1 MDLFRCHVC
10 SRFNYCH
17 FCIYSI
23 FRKIRS
29 LSGFFNCRMVALI
42 ILKECEAVFFW
53 QIFCRFFG
61 NSKMLRMYCSNKI
74 VRLHTP
80 MIWQSTAVS
89 ATQIG
94 NKMTWRHDKNL
105 LSTHIGWT
113 SEQLMSENHHS
124 SFVDGRTS
132 PYHSFPLAQAFSV
145 RRNHQFTLD
154 PYNIHCY

>member
-1 MDLFRCHVC
+1 MVLFRCHVC

-42 ILKECEAVFFW
+42 ILKECEAVFFGKFSAVSLA
-53 QIFCRFFG
+53 IR
-61 NSKMLRMYCSNKI
+61 KCSACIVRNKI
-74 VRLHTP
+74 VRLHIP
-80 MIWQSTAVS
+80 MILQSTAVS